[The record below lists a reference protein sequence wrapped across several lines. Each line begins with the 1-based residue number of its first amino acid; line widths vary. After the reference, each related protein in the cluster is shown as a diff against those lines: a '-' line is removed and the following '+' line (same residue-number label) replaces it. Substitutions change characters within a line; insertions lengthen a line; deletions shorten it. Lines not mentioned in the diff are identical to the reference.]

1 MFPVEHLTQG
11 LRGLVFRVVAPVF
24 PVAEHF
30 LKVCLQFR
38 VVAQMFPVAEHFLK
52 VCLQFLVVAL
62 MSLVVIPVEL
72 HRRCLFLKGTSTIS
86 LLVMSL
92 G

>member
-1 MFPVEHLTQG
+1 MPLGLQLAPVFLVEHLTQG
-11 LRGLVFRVVAPVF
+11 RRGLVFRVVAPVF

-30 LKVCLQFR
+30 LKVCLQF
-38 VVAQMFPVAEHFLK
+38 P
-52 VCLQFLVVAL
+52 VVAL